1 MSLLL
6 YRSQGP
12 LDKVW
17 SLLNCQNKSC
27 PTHPSLSF
35 YVTSILSFLTAWD
48 KDLIKR
54 DEVKSLHKIQFFL
67 DIFQKMTYNRK
78 VLKTIFDRKRMNMSQ
93 YSRSNKNQKPEDT
106 TDSRPSRGEKVKQG
120 LSVFQTVVATIASL
134 LGIIVTSF
142 TIISL
147 LNKDNQKTEDKP
159 SSSTS
164 VVVVHDKGS
173 DSSAT
178 NTDANTNTQ
187 TDSSNTD
194 ASSQK
199 ETDSSSATETSSSAV
214 QDQGSTATDSGA
226 DTASSGSN

>member
-1 MSLLL
+1 
-6 YRSQGP
+6 
-12 LDKVW
+12 
-17 SLLNCQNKSC
+17 
-27 PTHPSLSF
+27 
-35 YVTSILSFLTAWD
+35 
-48 KDLIKR
+48 
-54 DEVKSLHKIQFFL
+54 
-67 DIFQKMTYNRK
+67 
-78 VLKTIFDRKRMNMSQ
+78 MSQ
-93 YSRSNKNQKPEDT
+93 YSRSNKHQKPEEKADT
-106 TDSRPSRGEKVKQG
+106 RPSRGEKVKQG

-142 TIISL
+142 TIMSL

-194 ASSQK
+194 SSSQK
-199 ETDSSSATETSSSAV
+199 ETDS
-214 QDQGSTATDSGA
+214 
-226 DTASSGSN
+226 

>member
-1 MSLLL
+1 
-6 YRSQGP
+6 
-12 LDKVW
+12 
-17 SLLNCQNKSC
+17 
-27 PTHPSLSF
+27 
-35 YVTSILSFLTAWD
+35 
-48 KDLIKR
+48 
-54 DEVKSLHKIQFFL
+54 
-67 DIFQKMTYNRK
+67 
-78 VLKTIFDRKRMNMSQ
+78 MNMSQ

-142 TIISL
+142 TIMSL

-164 VVVVHDKGS
+164 VVVVHDKSS
-173 DSSAT
+173 DSTAT
-178 NTDANTNTQ
+178 DTNTQ
-187 TDSSNTD
+187 TDSSNTET
-194 ASSQK
+194 SSQK
-199 ETDSSSATETSSSAV
+199 ETNSSSATETSSSAA

>member
-1 MSLLL
+1 
-6 YRSQGP
+6 
-12 LDKVW
+12 
-17 SLLNCQNKSC
+17 
-27 PTHPSLSF
+27 
-35 YVTSILSFLTAWD
+35 
-48 KDLIKR
+48 
-54 DEVKSLHKIQFFL
+54 VKSLYKIQFFL

-78 VLKTIFDRKRMNMSQ
+78 VLKKIHDRKRTNMSQ
-93 YSRSNKNQKPEDT
+93 YSRSNKNQKPEEQVDT
-106 TDSRPSRGEKVKQG
+106 KPSRGEKVKQG
-120 LSVFQTVVATIASL
+120 LSLFQTVVATIASL

-164 VVVVHDKGS
+164 VVVVHDKES

-178 NTDANTNTQ
+178 NTDANTQ

-194 ASSQK
+194 TSSQK
-199 ETDSSSATETSSSAV
+199 ETDSSSATESSSSAA

-226 DTASSGSN
+226 DTASSGTN

>member
-1 MSLLL
+1 
-6 YRSQGP
+6 
-12 LDKVW
+12 
-17 SLLNCQNKSC
+17 
-27 PTHPSLSF
+27 
-35 YVTSILSFLTAWD
+35 
-48 KDLIKR
+48 
-54 DEVKSLHKIQFFL
+54 
-67 DIFQKMTYNRK
+67 
-78 VLKTIFDRKRMNMSQ
+78 MSQ
-93 YSRSNKNQKPEDT
+93 YSRSNKSQKPEEKV
-106 TDSRPSRGEKVKQG
+106 DSRPSRGEKVKQG

-142 TIISL
+142 TIMSL

-187 TDSSNTD
+187 TNSSNTET
-194 ASSQK
+194 SSQK
-199 ETDSSSATETSSSAV
+199 ETDSSSATETSSSAA

-226 DTASSGSN
+226 DTASSGTN

>member
-1 MSLLL
+1 
-6 YRSQGP
+6 
-12 LDKVW
+12 
-17 SLLNCQNKSC
+17 
-27 PTHPSLSF
+27 
-35 YVTSILSFLTAWD
+35 
-48 KDLIKR
+48 
-54 DEVKSLHKIQFFL
+54 
-67 DIFQKMTYNRK
+67 
-78 VLKTIFDRKRMNMSQ
+78 MNMSQ
-93 YSRSNKNQKPEDT
+93 YSRSNKNQKPEEKVDT
-106 TDSRPSRGEKVKQG
+106 RPSRGEKVKQG

-142 TIISL
+142 TIMSL

-187 TDSSNTD
+187 TNSSNTET
-194 ASSQK
+194 SSQK
-199 ETDSSSATETSSSAV
+199 ETDSSSATESSSSAA

-226 DTASSGSN
+226 DTASSGTS

>member
-1 MSLLL
+1 
-6 YRSQGP
+6 
-12 LDKVW
+12 
-17 SLLNCQNKSC
+17 
-27 PTHPSLSF
+27 
-35 YVTSILSFLTAWD
+35 
-48 KDLIKR
+48 
-54 DEVKSLHKIQFFL
+54 
-67 DIFQKMTYNRK
+67 
-78 VLKTIFDRKRMNMSQ
+78 MNMSQ

-120 LSVFQTVVATIASL
+120 LSLFQTVVATIASL

-164 VVVVHDKGS
+164 VVVVHEKGS

-178 NTDANTNTQ
+178 NTDTNTNTQ
-187 TDSSNTD
+187 TNSSNTET
-194 ASSQK
+194 SSQK
-199 ETDSSSATETSSSAV
+199 ETDSSSATETSSSAA

-226 DTASSGSN
+226 DTATSGSN

>member
-1 MSLLL
+1 
-6 YRSQGP
+6 
-12 LDKVW
+12 
-17 SLLNCQNKSC
+17 
-27 PTHPSLSF
+27 
-35 YVTSILSFLTAWD
+35 
-48 KDLIKR
+48 
-54 DEVKSLHKIQFFL
+54 
-67 DIFQKMTYNRK
+67 
-78 VLKTIFDRKRMNMSQ
+78 MNMSQ

-142 TIISL
+142 TIMSL

-178 NTDANTNTQ
+178 NTDA
-187 TDSSNTD
+187 
-194 ASSQK
+194 SSQK
-199 ETDSSSATETSSSAV
+199 ETDSSSATETSSSAA

-226 DTASSGSN
+226 DTASSGTN

>member
-1 MSLLL
+1 
-6 YRSQGP
+6 
-12 LDKVW
+12 
-17 SLLNCQNKSC
+17 
-27 PTHPSLSF
+27 
-35 YVTSILSFLTAWD
+35 
-48 KDLIKR
+48 
-54 DEVKSLHKIQFFL
+54 
-67 DIFQKMTYNRK
+67 
-78 VLKTIFDRKRMNMSQ
+78 MSQ

-120 LSVFQTVVATIASL
+120 LSLFQTVVATIASL

-142 TIISL
+142 TIMSL
-147 LNKDNQKTEDKP
+147 LNKDNQKTVDKP

-164 VVVVHDKGS
+164 VVVHDKGS

-199 ETDSSSATETSSSAV
+199 ETDSSSATDTSSSAA